1 MNTEFP
7 RITTRGHFDLR
18 TGKDLGKSNN
28 YYLYPSKKFNSII
41 KSKEIVIF
49 IHGMRN
55 TRWGAQ
61 NGGKVLR
68 RTLRKIGY
76 KKHPVVS
83 FSYDADVREAH
94 KPERYNKVLRVA
106 NSIAKKNGKLLGK
119 FIDDLYEKNP
129 EIKVHLVGHSLG
141 CNVVEHTKTNV
152 STIHLLGSP
161 VEINSVKEIARY
173 ADTVINYYNPK
184 DDVIREGVDKGDLKK
199 PSCLNKV
206 DIKNVKSK
214 RCNAVHHGFRAYADK
229 LRRFP

>member
-1 MNTEFP
+1 
-7 RITTRGHFDLR
+7 
-18 TGKDLGKSNN
+18 
-28 YYLYPSKKFNSII
+28 
-41 KSKEIVIF
+41 
-49 IHGMRN
+49 
-55 TRWGAQ
+55 
-61 NGGKVLR
+61 
-68 RTLRKIGY
+68 
-76 KKHPVVS
+76 
-83 FSYDADVREAH
+83 
-94 KPERYNKVLRVA
+94 VA

>member
-7 RITTRGHFDLR
+7 RVTTRGHFDLR

-61 NGGKVLR
+61 NGGKILR

-119 FIDDLYEKNP
+119 FISDLYEKNP

-152 STIHLLGSP
+152 STINILGSP

-184 DDVIREGVDKGDLKK
+184 DDVIKEGVDKGDLKN
-199 PSCLNKV
+199 LV
-206 DIKNVKSK
+206 
-214 RCNAVHHGFRAYADK
+214 A
-229 LRRFP
+229 

>member
-7 RITTRGHFDLR
+7 RVTTRGHFDLR

-61 NGGKVLR
+61 NGGKILR

-119 FIDDLYEKNP
+119 FIDDLYKKNP

-199 PSCLNKV
+199 PSCLNKI

-214 RCNAVHHGFRAYADK
+214 RCNAIHHGFRAYADK
-229 LRRFP
+229 LTKFP